1 MMEEPLLAICRTS
14 LELPERSNEVRWNLW
29 SPKDRSWLEE
39 LKELWQDAVSR
50 LESTPPQNMIP
61 RRIHQ
66 IWLGPR
72 RWPEPCERFAG
83 EWKARHPTW
92 EYRLWTDDDA
102 GEELR
107 GHPGLAKAADNPA
120 EKSDILRLAIILRH
134 GGLYVDVDF
143 ECLKPLDVLH
153 SRASF
158 YCGLSNVGAV
168 EVNNGLFAATAGH
181 PLVSYLCD
189 HLGKPWPEW
198 GQDDVDPKEAVAYQI
213 QRSGML
219 EMPSLQ
225 AGGQA
230 AFLATT
236 GPGFFTRGL
245 VKGLRLL
252 RGQRD
257 LGPMLVCPPE
267 VFYPLPNTERGVP
280 DAEFRMLSSLAV
292 HHWFRTWNEAE
303 RTEAEESTAVLK
315 KKRIVA
321 YCARAAAAL
330 SVPCELQ
337 RQIGAMMA
345 SRGGGFLAFL
355 NRSRQRYE
363 EAMREA
369 EAEKV
374 EACASPFEWAC
385 EETSPTELPLPDS
398 TEEASDRSEVAEAL
412 QDLPEDGCEAEEE
425 LRLPSADPS
434 SHEVEDTARATV
446 EDPPESVQDGCE
458 AEEELR
464 LPSADPSSH
473 EVEDN
478 ARATVEDPP
487 ENVQDSEIEVLGP
500 ALADPERFD
509 EEDFVE
515 ADGDGGGVEPEDVKA
530 HLAKRRKRLATQ
542 LFAVPGRR
550 RRMLAESWPKDSHA
564 VNAKVELHQGLKQE
578 VPIKREAVK
587 RELAAF
593 PSDPS
598 SADDMPGGALLK
610 RRRRGGAGAERTQAD
625 AVGDRTPENAGRMM
639 QGLPHA
645 DLLRLAGQLEHRYL
659 GTSEWQ
665 SVPVVVHADRSAS
678 NSSAQNPLE
687 AMEDDYAHPYEDSI
701 EKFTTY
707 EDYLDSQITPQDR
720 FYLEEDELARQL
732 VEIGCR
738 KGEVLTRED
747 FAARREAAENA
758 KKARLQSAPKVLA
771 SAQKKLTDFPVL
783 RHLACREELVRSGKL
798 STIIF
803 IRDKNHRGQEI
814 SGYIDYGHRLKTEN
828 FEPYFER
835 KKRLLPKSSDLS
847 FYNWDTQHST
857 SNESPNFQILPDHEQ
872 GLLFKNKRDRKVLS
886 VDPRSEPGDNSKRL
900 EVPTT
905 EYIQVVIFDHMT
917 RKKS

>member
-1 MMEEPLLAICRTS
+1 MEDPLLAICRTR
-14 LELPERSNEVRWNLW
+14 LELPERTDETRWNLW
-29 SPKDRSWLEE
+29 SPKDRKWLLE
-39 LKELWQDAVSR
+39 LQELWEDAASR
-50 LESTPPQNMIP
+50 LESTPPQNVIP
-61 RRIHQ
+61 HRIHQ

-72 RWPEPCERFAG
+72 RWPEPCKRFAG

-92 EYRLWTDDDA
+92 EYRLWTDEDA

-107 GHPGLAKAADNPA
+107 GHPGLTKAYEAADNPA

-153 SRASF
+153 TRASF

-225 AGGQA
+225 SGGQA

-252 RGQRD
+252 RGQKD
-257 LGPMLVCPPE
+257 LGPMLVCPSE

-280 DAEFRMLSSLAV
+280 DAGFRMPSSLAV
-292 HHWFRTWNEAE
+292 HHWFRTWTEAE
-303 RTEAEESTAVLK
+303 RPEENTAVLP
-315 KKRIVA
+315 KRSVA
-321 YCARAAAAL
+321 FLQRVVA
-330 SVPCELQ
+330 PCNWCPYELQ
-337 RQIGAMMA
+337 REIGTMMA
-345 SRGGGFLAFL
+345 CRGGGFLAFL

-363 EAMREA
+363 EALREA

-374 EACASPFEWAC
+374 EDLLGQVCASPSESALA
-385 EETSPTELPLPDS
+385 ETSPTELPLPDG
-398 TEEASDRSEVAEAL
+398 TEEASDRSEVAEAV
-412 QDLPEDGCEAEEE
+412 QDLPEDGCEAEGE
-425 LRLPSADPS
+425 LRLPAEPSAQ
-434 SHEVEDTARATV
+434 EVEDSASATAA
-446 EDPPESVQDGCE
+446 DLPEKLQE
-458 AEEELR
+458 
-464 LPSADPSSH
+464 
-473 EVEDN
+473 
-478 ARATVEDPP
+478 
-487 ENVQDSEIEVLGP
+487 SEIEVLGP
-500 ALADPERFD
+500 ALADPERLD
-509 EEDFVE
+509 EEDSVE
-515 ADGDGGGVEPEDVKA
+515 ADGSDGDGVDPENVKA

-550 RRMLAESWPKDSHA
+550 RRMLAESWPKDSQSIATA
-564 VNAKVELHQGLKQE
+564 VNAKVELQGLKQE

-598 SADDMPGGALLK
+598 SAEDAPPGALLK
-610 RRRRGGAGAERTQAD
+610 RRRRGAGAERPEAD
-625 AVGDRTPENAGRMM
+625 AVDDRTPENAGRMM
-639 QGLPHA
+639 RGLPHA

-659 GTSEWQ
+659 GTEWP
-665 SVPVVVHADRSAS
+665 SMPV
-678 NSSAQNPLE
+678 
-687 AMEDDYAHPYEDSI
+687 DDYAHPYEDSI

-803 IRDKNHRGQEI
+803 IRDKNHRGQDI